1 MTPPSSSSTTKD
13 LRRVMPSI
21 LSQLPSEWRG
31 TTFANKTL
39 LGRSVFAERVLSLV
53 SSKVAKCEEQVTS
66 TELSGLGVAE
76 DYFRVSSNV
85 SVLLELAL
93 ASDAAL
99 KVDDVL
105 SFASVSMPVIAVLL
119 TATLPV
125 VLYVQQGTKAP
136 FSAAHVKTLAL
147 LGADLTVVSGVPKQ
161 QEKGKVVVAFR
172 DSFEAVQFAD
182 AVVAQS
188 TLYILNKDKSRA
200 MMSWS
205 FWAGI
210 KVTAD
215 TESSTPA
222 ALAEFYAH
230 LQTMSGTTADPTA
243 NPVVFTAGLP
253 AICATWLALLT
264 TGGADILMASTA
276 YPTTVLFVEIPTNP
290 DMKVPDMAVLARHL
304 ETYAKTTKS
313 KSSSSSTQPSPRLP
327 SAPKNLRRRSKPH
340 NNGLHLHV
348 QKRQQRPHNS
358 RNPRRKLNSSPS
370 RALLSKIRE
379 IGSLLDT
386 TAKRDQLYRLTSNH
400 IGVETRCLKA
410 YTVAASVGS
419 ALVASIHRRTSHKMD
434 LAFVH
439 PNKPH
444 KDTQPPHSHSTSHR
458 SRTRRS
464 VNRDLAQRFGQ
475 DNGVVYAT
483 VPATST
489 QGAIKEEDKAKQ
501 LVGGVEL
508 TRLSFAPG
516 CDVGKVV
523 EAIEGALD
531 VIYGAALMFAQK
543 PFQNWIESEGMSSL
557 SSWRLSHDVNQPE
570 MIKAILSGDMR
581 PFMPLFYDKHR
592 IGKTLFHILDTV
604 QADKSI
610 SLIVTA
616 TSLGFISPYIYHYS
630 NVPTCTVH
638 LIPTGQPTS
647 QIPSS

>member
-1 MTPPSSSSTTKD
+1 MTPSPSTNE

-39 LGRSVFAERVLSLV
+39 LGRSVFAEGVLSLV
-53 SSKVAKCEEQVTS
+53 SLKSKVAKSEEQVTS

-136 FSAAHVKTLAL
+136 FSAADVKTLAL

-188 TLYILNKDKSRA
+188 TLYILNKDKIKSDDVLVIRKRLSTPLTTPA
-200 MMSWS
+200 CERRLQE
-205 FWAGI
+205 WAGI

-276 YPTTVLFVEIPTNP
+276 YGGSSQLTDIFAARSPAKFTKSTYDITGKNDIQIAIKTSLDKLAKTAKTPTTVLFVEIPTNP

-304 ETYAKTTKS
+304 ETYAKTTKKQVLLLVDTTFAPASQVLQKISAVAPNLTTMVFISMS
-313 KSSSSSTQPSPRLP
+313 KSVSRGHTTAGTLVANSTSP
-327 SAPKNLRRRSKPH
+327 
-340 NNGLHLHV
+340 
-348 QKRQQRPHNS
+348 
-358 RNPRRKLNSSPS
+358 PS

-434 LAFVH
+434 LAFVT
-439 PNKPH
+439 PEQAAQGYTTSTFSFNLPPLPH
-444 KDTQPPHSHSTSHR
+444 APVQ
-458 SRTRRS
+458 
-464 VNRDLAQRFGQ
+464 VNRDLAQRFVDLLTEHKGLFKPCVSFGQ

-531 VIYGAALMFAQK
+531 VIYGAGVGAKL
-543 PFQNWIESEGMSSL
+543 
-557 SSWRLSHDVNQPE
+557 
-570 MIKAILSGDMR
+570 
-581 PFMPLFYDKHR
+581 
-592 IGKTLFHILDTV
+592 
-604 QADKSI
+604 
-610 SLIVTA
+610 
-616 TSLGFISPYIYHYS
+616 
-630 NVPTCTVH
+630 
-638 LIPTGQPTS
+638 
-647 QIPSS
+647 

>member
-1 MTPPSSSSTTKD
+1 MTPPSSSPTTNE

-39 LGRSVFAERVLSLV
+39 LGRSVFAEGVLSLV
-53 SSKVAKCEEQVTS
+53 SSKVAKGNEEQVTS

-125 VLYVQQGTKAP
+125 VLHVQQGTKAP
-136 FSAAHVKTLAL
+136 FSAADVKTLAL

-188 TLYILNKDKSRA
+188 TLYILNKDKIKSDDVLVIRKRL
-200 MMSWS
+200 STPLTTPVCERRLQE
-205 FWAGI
+205 WAGI

-276 YPTTVLFVEIPTNP
+276 YGGSSQLTDIFAARSPTKFTKSTYDITGKNDIQIAIKTSLDKLAKTAKTPTTVLFVEIPTNP

-304 ETYAKTTKS
+304 ETYAKTTKKQVLLLVDTTFAPASQVLQKITAVAPNLTTMVFISMS
-313 KSSSSSTQPSPRLP
+313 KSVSRGHTTAGTLVANST
-327 SAPKNLRRRSKPH
+327 
-340 NNGLHLHV
+340 
-348 QKRQQRPHNS
+348 
-358 RNPRRKLNSSPS
+358 SSPS

-410 YTVAASVGS
+410 YTVAASVGT
-419 ALVASIHRRTSHKMD
+419 ALV
-434 LAFVH
+434 
-439 PNKPH
+439 
-444 KDTQPPHSHSTSHR
+444 
-458 SRTRRS
+458 
-464 VNRDLAQRFGQ
+464 
-475 DNGVVYAT
+475 
-483 VPATST
+483 
-489 QGAIKEEDKAKQ
+489 
-501 LVGGVEL
+501 
-508 TRLSFAPG
+508 
-516 CDVGKVV
+516 
-523 EAIEGALD
+523 
-531 VIYGAALMFAQK
+531 
-543 PFQNWIESEGMSSL
+543 
-557 SSWRLSHDVNQPE
+557 
-570 MIKAILSGDMR
+570 
-581 PFMPLFYDKHR
+581 
-592 IGKTLFHILDTV
+592 
-604 QADKSI
+604 
-610 SLIVTA
+610 
-616 TSLGFISPYIYHYS
+616 
-630 NVPTCTVH
+630 
-638 LIPTGQPTS
+638 
-647 QIPSS
+647 